1 MKKGTKIVIIVI
13 VLLLVVGGV
22 LYFVLGKKD
31 SSKSKN
37 NGITFKYVEHECRG
51 KCNAYNY
58 FITLEVYKD
67 NVLIPYTNEF
77 IVGYESSKGNVEN
90 SIRKPEIVEIKSDKT
105 YYGIVIYQD
114 GLDKNINP
122 YPTVINEKGDIVFVP
137 EDMDTTNKFKLTNM
151 AASTYKIGNNQYR
164 IDGDKLYYF
173 VSDGCNLL
181 KVEEVLI
188 YGDLGKIQEMEIA
201 DDSYEVISGKWCEK
215 DI

>member
-1 MKKGTKIVIIVI
+1 MKKGTKIVIIGI

-31 SSKSKN
+31 SSKSKD

-67 NVLIPYTNEF
+67 NVLIPYTDEC
-77 IVGYESSKGNVEN
+77 
-90 SIRKPEIVEIKSDKT
+90 
-105 YYGIVIYQD
+105 IVIYQD

-122 YPTVINEKGDIVFVP
+122 YPTVINEKGEIVFVP

-201 DDSYEVISGKWCEK
+201 DDSYEVIAGKWCEK